1 MALPEPDANDVGR
14 ARGGDGAAFENI
26 VRRYRDWVYRLAYR
40 MVYDAD
46 EARDLSQEVFLR
58 LYKSFDKFD
67 LGRPFGPWF
76 FRLATN
82 VCLNACKKRKKRPVT
97 FQTLE
102 YGDRSFHPPGREES
116 SPEQVGR
123 KDAEIQVRY
132 AVEKLPPAYRLAIS
146 LRYLKELSYEEMA
159 ELLDVPLGTVKNRLF
174 RAREK
179 LKALL
184 TPEGAEL
191 SERI

>member
-1 MALPEPDANDVGR
+1 MALPEPDASDVGS
-14 ARGGDGAAFENI
+14 ARGGDASSFEKI

-58 LYKSFDKFD
+58 LYRSFDKYD
-67 LGRPFGPWF
+67 PGRPFGPWF

-82 VCLNACKKRKKRPVT
+82 VCLNGCKKRKRLPMT
-97 FQTLE
+97 FQALE
-102 YGDRSFHPPGREES
+102 DEERSFNPPGREEGG
-116 SPEQVGR
+116 PERAGK
-123 KDAEIQVRY
+123 KDLGIHVRD
-132 AVEKLPPAYRLAIS
+132 AVLKLPPPYRLAIS

-159 ELLDVPLGTVKNRLF
+159 ELLEVPLGTVKNRLF

-184 TPEGAEL
+184 TPEEAEMA
-191 SERI
+191 ERD

>member
-1 MALPEPDANDVGR
+1 MALPEPDANEVGK
-14 ARGGDGAAFENI
+14 ARGGDASAFENI
-26 VRRYRDWVYRLAYR
+26 VRRYGDWVHRLAYR

-58 LYKSFDKFD
+58 LYRSFDKYD
-67 LGRPFGPWF
+67 PERPFGPWF

-82 VCLNACKKRKKRPVT
+82 VCLNACKRRKRRPMT

-102 YGDRSFHPPGREES
+102 DAERSFDPPGGEAGGAEEAGKKDMGAHVRE
-116 SPEQVGR
+116 
-123 KDAEIQVRY
+123 
-132 AVEKLPPAYRLAIS
+132 AVLKLPPAYRLAVS

-159 ELLDVPLGTVKNRLF
+159 EILDVPLGTVKNRLF

-184 TPEGAEL
+184 TPEDARWAEGD
-191 SERI
+191 